1 MAESGVIFDR
11 KTAERVGR
19 ATKWVENQPVDLTG
33 TPSPKRPPSG
43 IVWVEIVA
51 TLTGEGAYSVI
62 IGKRNT
68 SAQFDPASD
77 GADWGYTYTP
87 PDGETF
93 NAYLVNQAEEGKTP
107 HWFDVG
113 GHYPAWFDG
122 VATDGLPVLRTHS
135 FDTQLCE
142 EEA

>member
-1 MAESGVIFDR
+1 MAEKGVIFDR
-11 KTAERVGR
+11 ASAERIRRVVRDIEGEP
-19 ATKWVENQPVDLTG
+19 TDLIRRR
-33 TPSPKRPPSG
+33 TPSYQRT
-43 IVWVEIVA
+43 VWVEIVA
-51 TLTGEGAYSVI
+51 TLTGDGAYSVI
-62 IGKRNT
+62 MGRRDNT
-68 SAQFDPASD
+68 LFDPASD

-93 NAYLVNQAEEGKTP
+93 NAYLVNQAEEGKSP